1 MKKILLLII
10 IIITTFCKAQQE
22 YPLRTDYT
30 ETPNYSYLKDT
41 NNELSSFVGTYEATY
56 QDKKITLFINKL
68 IHKFFDNSQ
77 YKHYKDVLSI
87 RYIIKSS
94 SGHIVQDTQGMNL
107 PEQQLRHTIYSMWV
121 EDNGNKL
128 LLYYGGTNCG
138 VGWGSIILKK
148 LNDTQMSWE
157 YRPNDIIL
165 DDSRCPVG
173 TDIKIYLPETK
184 DLVFTKQ

>member
-10 IIITTFCKAQQE
+10 IIIATFCKAQQE

-30 ETPNYSYLKDT
+30 EIPNYSYLKDT
-41 NNELSSFVGTYEATY
+41 NNELSSFVGAYEATY

-68 IHKFFDNSQ
+68 THKFFDNSQ
-77 YKHYKDVLSI
+77 YKHYKDVLSV
-87 RYIIKSS
+87 RYIIKNS

-107 PEQQLRHTIYSMWV
+107 PEQQLRHAIYSMWV

-148 LNDTQMSWE
+148 LNDTQISWE

-165 DDSRCPVG
+165 DDSRCTPG
-173 TDIKIYLPETK
+173 TDINIYLPETK
-184 DLVFTKQ
+184 NLIFTKQ